1 MCMCLSLLI
10 YILNFQD
17 FDIAGQY
24 DLMLPEA
31 ECLKVVDE
39 VLNSLNLGEFYT
51 KVKDS
56 LTILLLLLIY
66 FFFLV
71 ESSTSLGRNIFH
83 LWN

>member
-1 MCMCLSLLI
+1 MEKVLSPVEALLLECF

-39 VLNSLNLGEFYT
+39 VLNALNLGEFYT

-56 LTILLLLLIY
+56 SVY
-66 FFFLV
+66 F
-71 ESSTSLGRNIFH
+71 
-83 LWN
+83 

>member
-1 MCMCLSLLI
+1 MLECF

-39 VLNSLNLGEFYT
+39 VLNALNLGEFYT

-56 LTILLLLLIY
+56 SVY
-66 FFFLV
+66 F
-71 ESSTSLGRNIFH
+71 
-83 LWN
+83 